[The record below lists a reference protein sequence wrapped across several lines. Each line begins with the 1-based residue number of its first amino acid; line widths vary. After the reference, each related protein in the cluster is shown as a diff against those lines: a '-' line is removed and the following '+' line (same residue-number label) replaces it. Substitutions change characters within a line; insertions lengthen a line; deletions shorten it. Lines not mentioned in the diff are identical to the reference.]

1 MDWRIKG
8 AIQKVLGVVPGGE
21 KAHYWLQKSVGGLRR
36 FDAECDAKLEDFRIM
51 IGHLRRAG
59 VVLSESRYLE
69 VGTGWYPT
77 FPYCLTLL
85 GAKRVETFDLN
96 RYLKPE
102 LVAAMVERLRGKLPM
117 LAEAGELELELVTER
132 FAKLSRK
139 VAAGAS
145 LEEASDGVVH
155 YHAPADAT
163 ETKLGER
170 SVDVVFSN
178 SVLEHVPGK
187 VIEAM
192 FAESMRIL
200 PPGGLMFHSVN
211 CGDHYAYADRKI
223 NQLHYLQ
230 FSDAQWKVWDNAF
243 LYQNRLRAQ
252 DFTERA
258 LAAGFAIEL
267 DTSRPHPDRLRQL
280 EGIKVHSQFA
290 RYSRDQ
296 LAITSIDFIA
306 RKPR

>member
-163 ETKLGER
+163 ETKLGAN

-192 FAESMRIL
+192 FAESLRIL

-230 FSDAQWKVWDNAF
+230 FSDTQWKVWDNAF

-280 EGIKVHSQFA
+280 EGIKVHPQFQ

-306 RKPR
+306 RKPK